1 MGAVL
6 GMEEGMQGQTIAV
19 VAFQGFQRIRIEDF
33 LLKINPSSSSGF
45 HQELGWGIKYT

>member
-33 LLKINPSSSSGF
+33 LLVLPLLLLRFPSRVGV
-45 HQELGWGIKYT
+45 GD

>member
-19 VAFQGFQRIRIEDF
+19 VALQGSHGFRIEDF
-33 LLKINPSSSSGF
+33 LLVLLLLLLRFPSRVGV
-45 HQELGWGIKYT
+45 GD